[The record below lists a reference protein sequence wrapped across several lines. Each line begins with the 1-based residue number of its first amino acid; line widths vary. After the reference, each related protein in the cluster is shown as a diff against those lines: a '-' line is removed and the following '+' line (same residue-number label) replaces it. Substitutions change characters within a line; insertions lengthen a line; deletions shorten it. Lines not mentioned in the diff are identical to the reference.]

1 MQLTNTTDYA
11 IRIVCYLAIKKRR
24 VSRIFAMLLQVILSG
39 ADTIEKE
46 YILLVN
52 QIKMIADRIES
63 PNDDYEKMI
72 GLFHQKAS
80 ILMEIAYLQGA

>member
-1 MQLTNTTDYA
+1 
-11 IRIVCYLAIKKRR
+11 
-24 VSRIFAMLLQVILSG
+24 MLLQVILSG

-46 YILLVN
+46 YMLLVN
-52 QIKMIADRIES
+52 QIKVIEDRIES

-72 GLFHQKAS
+72 GLFHQKVG